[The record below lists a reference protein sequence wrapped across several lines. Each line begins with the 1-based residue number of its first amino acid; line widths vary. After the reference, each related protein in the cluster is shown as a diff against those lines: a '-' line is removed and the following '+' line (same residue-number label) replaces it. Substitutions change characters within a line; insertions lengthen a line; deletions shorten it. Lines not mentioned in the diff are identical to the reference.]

1 MLKVALQKAM
11 DLFLQSRSLDFEDEP
26 WADCSSADTAALGRC
41 AKHQSAKCNKLP
53 NRPWFYRV
61 YTACTYWNCKHYA
74 ENLEHGNRYGA
85 SQEFFQKFELIAGA
99 VPSKGQVRPRC
110 PCQRSLP
117 WNSLKA
123 RSQLQFQALTVRMR
137 TLFFVVCDF
146 TGIQD
151 IPSVFGADAEDIEA
165 LTAMEDAVASSW
177 KQIDL
182 SESAK
187 RRLQDVVRS
196 PPQMCLAT

>member
-1 MLKVALQKAM
+1 M
-11 DLFLQSRSLDFEDEP
+11 
-26 WADCSSADTAALGRC
+26 
-41 AKHQSAKCNKLP
+41 
-53 NRPWFYRV
+53 
-61 YTACTYWNCKHYA
+61 
-74 ENLEHGNRYGA
+74 
-85 SQEFFQKFELIAGA
+85 
-99 VPSKGQVRPRC
+99 
-110 PCQRSLP
+110 
-117 WNSLKA
+117 
-123 RSQLQFQALTVRMR
+123 
-137 TLFFVVCDF
+137 VCDF